1 MGQVTSLQSAIG
13 QGEPMALVDLHALL
27 HPELRRSGD
36 LTLLD
41 TSSWVREFCL
51 QFEKSGALVMD
62 DHAQFA
68 AYAARAMRSVV
79 VDAVRSQQTGCRGG
93 DAKHV
98 GLDDEH
104 TTAAADPRDSEVP
117 RGLESLAEVA
127 ASTRGLCRS
136 SRCATS
142 GA

>member
-36 LTLLD
+36 A
-41 TSSWVREFCL
+41 E
-51 QFEKSGALVMD
+51 
-62 DHAQFA
+62 
-68 AYAARAMRSVV
+68 
-79 VDAVRSQQTGCRGG
+79 
-93 DAKHV
+93 HV

-104 TTAAADPRDSEVP
+104 ATAAADPRDSEVP